1 MILKRLYEL
10 AEREKLLDD
19 PAFELLPV
27 PIIIKVG
34 EGGKFLGLEERR
46 DPLVIPT
53 KKGPPKTKPGR
64 GKELSVPIAHGN
76 TANAGF
82 ARFLADAFP
91 RVLPVDNLLPEKDRK
106 KSAASRQTFWKQV
119 AEAAE
124 DTGDPALRA
133 VNDLGKEMAASP
145 QLAEQICAEL
155 LKMRPGPGERCT
167 FAWSQDEGLTILDR
181 EPTKSWWRMFY
192 SRFDESRQ
200 REGTHGI
207 CQVTGSFGP
216 IAAVHA
222 TKISGIPGG
231 IASGVSLISN
241 DKPAF
246 ESYGLEGAAN
256 AAIGYRAADGYT
268 RAIQALIQEKFHR
281 SKFTSGGDVFLFW
294 SREKVPADDLLAC
307 LDGTDP
313 AAAAKLLESPISG
326 REAKVANENAFYCLG
341 LSGNSARA
349 VVRDYL
355 EAPISEVKA
364 NLRRW
369 FSDLKIISPSAS
381 ETIQYFPLW
390 HLALATAL
398 DSETIAPRVPPQI
411 LAAALKGHGIGE
423 HILAACLRRL
433 QAEGSRGFTAVR
445 MGLIKLILIR
455 KGITMSEHVMEAGST
470 AYVCGRLMAV
480 FERAQWGALGEVN
493 ANVVDRYYGTASTAP
508 GLVFPR
514 LFKSARQHI
523 SKLENDKPGM
533 ATNIEK
539 DLESLCRQ
547 VKNIP
552 HLLKL
557 DQQGEFALGFY
568 HQRAE
573 YHRIDAI
580 NKERRAEQKQ
590 ATQS

>member
-10 AEREKLLDD
+10 AERENLLDD
-19 PAFELLPV
+19 PSFELLPV
-27 PIIIKVG
+27 PIIVKVG
-34 EGGKFLGLEERR
+34 DGGKFLGLEQRR
-46 DPLVIPT
+46 DPIVIPT

-64 GKELSVPIAHGN
+64 GKELAVPKAHGN

-82 ARFLADAFP
+82 ARFLTDTFA
-91 RVLPVDNLLPEKDRK
+91 RVLPVDNMLPEKDRK

-119 AEAAE
+119 GEAAQ

-133 VNDLGKEMAASP
+133 VDDFGKAMATNP
-145 QLAEQICAEL
+145 QLTQQICSEL
-155 LKMRPGPGERCT
+155 SAIKPGPGERCT

-181 EPTKSWWRMFY
+181 EPVKAWWRTY
-192 SRFDESRQ
+192 YNRFDESRQ
-200 REGTHGI
+200 GEGARGI

-216 IAAVHA
+216 IATVHT

-241 DKPAF
+241 DKQAF

-268 RAIQALIQEKFHR
+268 RAIQALIQEKLHR
-281 SKFTSGGDVFLFW
+281 SKITSGGDIFLFW
-294 SREKVPADDLLAC
+294 SRDKAQADDLLAC
-307 LDGTDP
+307 LNGTDP
-313 AAAAKLLESPISG
+313 AAVAKLLESPHSG
-326 REAKVANENAFYCLG
+326 LEAKVADDNAFYCLA

-364 NLRRW
+364 KLRRW
-369 FSDLKIISPSAS
+369 FTDLQITSPFGS
-381 ETIQYFPLW
+381 ETVASFPLW
-390 HLALATAL
+390 HLALVTAL
-398 DSETIAPRVPPQI
+398 DSEAIAPNVPPQL
-411 LAAALKGHGIGE
+411 LAAAINGQGIGE

-445 MGLIKLILIR
+445 IGLIKLILIR
-455 KGITMSEHVMEAGST
+455 KGITMSEHVMDAGSA

-514 LFKSARQHI
+514 LLKSVRQHI
-523 SKLENDKPGM
+523 SKLESDRPGM

-539 DLESLCRQ
+539 DLESLCSQ
-547 VKNIP
+547 VKDIP
-552 HLLKL
+552 QLLKL

-573 YHRIDAI
+573 YRRVDAV